1 MENKEVVSIEFAKAV
16 IFGYTKVLYHWLGI
30 GMRSMCNHVGVD
42 FIVPHLKFPVDRKEE
57 MLDSIAEMLVKE
69 YKVCESA
76 QIKIDEEESVLD
88 ITIKNCCLLPLEK
101 KIMEELKLTKFVV
114 CPLVNAISE
123 AMSRAG
129 AEVEKRSYK
138 IEGEKCQHVFGLINE
153 LAMEREIKKA
163 EE

>member
-1 MENKEVVSIEFAKAV
+1 MEKKEVVSSEFARAV
-16 IFGYTKVLYHWLGI
+16 MFGYTKVLYSWLGI

-42 FIVPHLKFPVDRKEE
+42 FIVPHLKFPVKKKEE

-76 QIKIDEEESVLD
+76 EIKIDEKEGVLEVSVR
-88 ITIKNCCLLPLEK
+88 NCCLLPLEK
-101 KIMEELKLTKFVV
+101 RIMEELKLTQFVV

-129 AEVEKRSYK
+129 EEVEKRSYK